1 MLFSVSVYL
10 NSIHS
15 VSTVSALGGHLPS
28 FGCDH
33 RCSTVVHGPH
43 LLSLSIG
50 FWCLTGVLSVKPEK
64 SVPKGWD
71 KLYVSLLSSETG
83 KKTISKS
90 GKATVRNGTCKWTET
105 LSETIWISKDE
116 ASKDLQQYFFKL
128 VVVMGSARSSI
139 LGEATINMAGY
150 MSSRASAPVSLP
162 LKKCNDGTILQV
174 EIQCLT
180 PRING
185 RDEKMNPTNS
195 YVEDANSDYD
205 DVDNRSE
212 VSDCTFTKSVGSF
225 SSNHLDD
232 TFHPGDQGSRCLHL
246 LTEVPCTHPTGVRR
260 KVYQFASCRGFISPL
275 LCAQLE
281 RSPPLIKSQAKETR
295 FGVAAPVAV
304 KLFKMTWSPSSELL
318 SGHPALVAPFVS
330 GQTSV
335 HIPKYLPALLYLSGS
350 SKYHYGSSRYPCTCF
365 AYLCAMVT
373 SLVYSSR

>member
-1 MLFSVSVYL
+1 MFRLHRHKSSAKSGERIDFTFS
-10 NSIHS
+10 NIQ
-15 VSTVSALGGHLPS
+15 ALQ
-28 FGCDH
+28 
-33 RCSTVVHGPH
+33 
-43 LLSLSIG
+43 
-50 FWCLTGVLSVKPEK
+50 
-64 SVPKGWD
+64 VPKGWD

-83 KKTISKS
+83 KTISKS

-162 LKKCNDGTILQV
+162 LKKCNHGTILQV

-212 VSDCTFTKSVGSF
+212 VSDCTFTKSVGSS

-232 TFHPGDQGSRCLHL
+232 TFHPGDQGSRCMHLHTKVPAPSHRGALHPSHRGAPQSTSLCELSLLHL
-246 LTEVPCTHPTGVRR
+246 SSLVRTTGEITATNQITSERDSFRRRRARRCKALQNRLGLLHLSFSLDILHWLHHLCLARLLYPKASPCALVPLRILQV
-260 KVYQFASCRGFISPL
+260 PL
-275 LCAQLE
+275 
-281 RSPPLIKSQAKETR
+281 RNPPGT
-295 FGVAAPVAV
+295 
-304 KLFKMTWSPSSELL
+304 
-318 SGHPALVAPFVS
+318 PALTLR
-330 GQTSV
+330 TSV
-335 HIPKYLPALLYLSGS
+335 QWLLPLSILLANTTG
-350 SKYHYGSSRYPCTCF
+350 PPVCP
-365 AYLCAMVT
+365 AEQD
-373 SLVYSSR
+373 